1 MYFINFFFVYSIL
14 GFICESIMTLFMNNG
29 FKSGL
34 LKGPYTPIYAFGGF
48 IILFINK
55 IIDKFKINK
64 ILKVILLFIFSSI
77 ILSLYEYMCGL
88 LIEKILG
95 MVYWDYSNQLFH
107 IGKYTSVLMA
117 FIWGTSSIL
126 FIYVIHPLCNKIIL
140 KVPNYISFILIIIFI
155 IDFIFSIIKFS

>member
-1 MYFINFFFVYSIL
+1 MYFINFFFVYSIF

-64 ILKVILLFIFSSI
+64 ILKVILLFIF
-77 ILSLYEYMCGL
+77 
-88 LIEKILG
+88 
-95 MVYWDYSNQLFH
+95 
-107 IGKYTSVLMA
+107 
-117 FIWGTSSIL
+117 
-126 FIYVIHPLCNKIIL
+126 
-140 KVPNYISFILIIIFI
+140 
-155 IDFIFSIIKFS
+155 